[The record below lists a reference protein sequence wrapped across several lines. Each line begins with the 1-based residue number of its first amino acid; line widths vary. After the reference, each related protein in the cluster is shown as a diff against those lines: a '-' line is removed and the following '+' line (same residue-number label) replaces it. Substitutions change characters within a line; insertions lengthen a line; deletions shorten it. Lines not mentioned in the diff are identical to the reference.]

1 MDGPMNV
8 KKKNSKPIITKSEAN
23 PTRLS
28 STVCV
33 RWATVN
39 AALLLE
45 TATQPVADQEKM
57 ASLGLV
63 GPGAPA

>member
-1 MDGPMNV
+1 MHGHVNV
-8 KKKNSKPIITKSEAN
+8 KKSNIKPTITKSEAN

-33 RWATVN
+33 RLVTVN
-39 AALLLE
+39 AVLLLE

-57 ASLGLV
+57 AFLGLA
-63 GPGAPA
+63 GPDSPA